1 MADTIYTPSEM
12 LDRVEART
20 ASLRRELAMLDAWIE
35 EATLEGDT
43 NRARRLTEE
52 RAMCAAD
59 IALLFQNVI

>member
-12 LDRVEART
+12 LDRVEARV
-20 ASLRRELAMLDAWIE
+20 SVLRRELAMLDAWIE

-52 RAMCAAD
+52 HAMCAAD

>member
-1 MADTIYTPSEM
+1 MTAFAYTPYGI
-12 LDRVEART
+12 LDRAEART

-52 RAMCAAD
+52 HAMCAAD

>member
-20 ASLRRELAMLDAWIE
+20 AVLRRELEELDLLID
-35 EATLEGDT
+35 ATLDNG
-43 NRARRLTEE
+43 E
-52 RAMCAAD
+52 RALRRKFQAEREKCVAD